1 MKKTSLL
8 ALCALSAA
16 TACNQTNNNNSEAS
30 AADSTAEVQSRN
42 VIATPPPPIIKET
55 EFFYDFDS
63 TSAMI
68 ISDPITYEVVVK
80 NHKTDDDWE
89 EERLAKTDIKPLANA
104 IFQAVYKGRLK
115 AYDYFEEEREMTV
128 SEIKALEKEFNRKDI
143 GNIMFEEKWYFN
155 EKTLTLTKKVTGLT
169 FGYELR
175 DPQTKEFQG
184 FKAAF
189 KVKL

>member
-1 MKKTSLL
+1 MEKISLL
-8 ALCALSAA
+8 ALCSFLVA
-16 TACNQTNNNNSEAS
+16 TSCNSITNDNKQA
-30 AADSTAEVQSRN
+30 AADSIVEVQTRS
-42 VIATPPPPIIKET
+42 VIAAPPPPVIKET
-55 EFFYDFDS
+55 EFFYNFDS
-63 TSAMI
+63 ASAMI

-80 NHKTDDDWE
+80 NHKIDDDWE
-89 EERLAKTDIKPLANA
+89 EERLANTDIKPLANA

-115 AYDYFEEEREMTV
+115 AYDYFEETREMPI

-155 EKTLTLTKKVTGLT
+155 EKTMTLTKKVTGLT

-175 DPQTKEFQG
+175 DPQTKDFQG

>member
-1 MKKTSLL
+1 MKKISLL
-8 ALCALSAA
+8 ALCSFLVATSCNSITNDNKQAA
-16 TACNQTNNNNSEAS
+16 T
-30 AADSTAEVQSRN
+30 DSIVEVQTRS
-42 VIATPPPPIIKET
+42 VIAAPPPPVIKET
-55 EFFYDFDS
+55 EFFYNFDS
-63 TSAMI
+63 ASAMI

-80 NHKTDDDWE
+80 NHKIDDDWE

-115 AYDYFEEEREMTV
+115 AYDYFEETREMPI

-175 DPQTKEFQG
+175 DPQTKDFQG

>member
-1 MKKTSLL
+1 MKKTSIL
-8 ALCALSAA
+8 AFCAFLAA
-16 TACNQTNNNNSEAS
+16 TACNSTTNDNKQAAS
-30 AADSTAEVQSRN
+30 VDSTAAVQTIS
-42 VIATPPPPIIKET
+42 VIAAPPPPVIKET
-55 EFFYDFDS
+55 EFFYNFDS
-63 TSAMI
+63 ASAMI

-89 EERLAKTDIKPLANA
+89 EERLAKTDIKPLANS

-115 AYDYFEEEREMTV
+115 AYDYFDETREMPV

>member
-1 MKKTSLL
+1 MKKISLL
-8 ALCALSAA
+8 ALCSFLVA
-16 TACNQTNNNNSEAS
+16 TSCNSTTNDNKQA
-30 AADSTAEVQSRN
+30 AADSIVEVQTRS
-42 VIATPPPPIIKET
+42 VIAAPPPPVIKET
-55 EFFYDFDS
+55 EFFYNFDS
-63 TSAMI
+63 ASAMI

-80 NHKTDDDWE
+80 NHKIDDDWE

-115 AYDYFEEEREMTV
+115 AYDYFEETREMPI

-175 DPQTKEFQG
+175 DPQTKDFQG

>member
-1 MKKTSLL
+1 MKKISLL
-8 ALCALSAA
+8 ALCSFLVATSCNSTTNDNKQAA
-16 TACNQTNNNNSEAS
+16 S
-30 AADSTAEVQSRN
+30 DSIVEVQTRS
-42 VIATPPPPIIKET
+42 VIAAPPPPVIKET
-55 EFFYDFDS
+55 EFFYNFDS
-63 TSAMI
+63 ASAMI

-80 NHKTDDDWE
+80 NHKIDDDWE

-115 AYDYFEEEREMTV
+115 AYDYFEETREMPI

-155 EKTLTLTKKVTGLT
+155 EKTMTLTKKVTGLT

-175 DPQTKEFQG
+175 DPQTKDFQG

>member
-1 MKKTSLL
+1 MKKISLL
-8 ALCALSAA
+8 ALCSFLVA
-16 TACNQTNNNNSEAS
+16 TSCNSTTNDNKQA
-30 AADSTAEVQSRN
+30 AADSIVEVQTRS
-42 VIATPPPPIIKET
+42 VIAAPPPPVIKET
-55 EFFYDFDS
+55 EFFYNFDS
-63 TSAMI
+63 ASAMI

-80 NHKTDDDWE
+80 NHKIDDDWE

-115 AYDYFEEEREMTV
+115 AYDYFEETREMPI

-155 EKTLTLTKKVTGLT
+155 EKTMTLTKKVTGLT

-175 DPQTKEFQG
+175 DPQTKDFQG